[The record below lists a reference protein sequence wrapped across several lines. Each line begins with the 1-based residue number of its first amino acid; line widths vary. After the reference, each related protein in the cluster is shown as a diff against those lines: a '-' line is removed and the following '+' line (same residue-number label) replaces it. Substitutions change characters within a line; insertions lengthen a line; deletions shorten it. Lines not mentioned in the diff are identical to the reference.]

1 MNVSKTAGN
10 FEKEKIVKKNIK
22 IFLILCVIA
31 VLCGCGYLF
40 AHYQHTSPKR
50 LPDRYGAEIPKVHS
64 SVDKDNDGIDDQT
77 DILQGALDYVASR
90 PKYKSKYYRTGYP
103 NDGYGVCTDVVAFAL
118 KNAGYDLM
126 TLVQQDIEANPADY
140 DIEEADQNIDFRRVK
155 NLRVYFSHSAI
166 SLTTDISEIEEWQ
179 GGDIV
184 VFKNHIGIVSDRR
197 NENGVPYVIHHN
209 DPWQRTY
216 EEDILEDREDIVG
229 HYRVAE

>member
-126 TLVQQDIEANPADY
+126 TLVQQDIEANPVDY
-140 DIEEADQNIDFRRVK
+140 DMDEPDQNIDFRRVK

-166 SLTTDISEIEEWQ
+166 SLTTDISAIEEWQ

-229 HYRVAE
+229 H

>member
-50 LPDRYGAEIPKVHS
+50 LPDRYGAEIPQVHS

-140 DIEEADQNIDFRRVK
+140 DIDEPDQNIDFRRVK

>member
-10 FEKEKIVKKNIK
+10 FENEKIVKKNIK

-184 VFKNHIGIVSDRR
+184 IFKNHIGIVSDRR

-229 HYRVAE
+229 HYMVAE

>member
-126 TLVQQDIEANPADY
+126 TLVQQDIQANPADY
-140 DIEEADQNIDFRRVK
+140 DIDEPDQNIDFRRVK

-184 VFKNHIGIVSDRR
+184 IFKNHIGIVSDRR

>member
-140 DIEEADQNIDFRRVK
+140 DI
-155 NLRVYFSHSAI
+155 
-166 SLTTDISEIEEWQ
+166 
-179 GGDIV
+179 
-184 VFKNHIGIVSDRR
+184 
-197 NENGVPYVIHHN
+197 
-209 DPWQRTY
+209 
-216 EEDILEDREDIVG
+216 
-229 HYRVAE
+229 

>member
-10 FEKEKIVKKNIK
+10 FEKEKSVKKNIK

-140 DIEEADQNIDFRRVK
+140 DIDEPDQNIDFRRVK

-184 VFKNHIGIVSDRR
+184 IFKNHIGVVSNRR

>member
-90 PKYKSKYYRTGYP
+90 PKYKSKYYQTGYP
-103 NDGYGVCTDVVAFAL
+103 NDEYGVCTDVVAFAL

-140 DIEEADQNIDFRRVK
+140 DMDEPDHNIDFRRVK

-166 SLTTDISEIEEWQ
+166 SLTTDISAIEEWQ